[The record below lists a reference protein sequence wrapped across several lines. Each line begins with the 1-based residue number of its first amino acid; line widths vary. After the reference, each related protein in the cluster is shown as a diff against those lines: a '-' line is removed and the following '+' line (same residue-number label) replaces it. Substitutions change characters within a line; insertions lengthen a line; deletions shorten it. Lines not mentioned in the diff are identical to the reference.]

1 VDEQWLKILVIDDS
15 LLNLQVFK
23 QSIKEFFVNAVVI
36 TATSGAEGILKAEDE
51 NPDMIFLDI
60 IMPEMDGFEVC
71 EWLKSSEK
79 LRDIPVVFITAGPT
93 SNKEY
98 RLMALDC
105 GAEGFMARPFD
116 DLELVAQVRAMAKIR
131 KANCDKKNEKQR
143 LQEMVDKQTAAL
155 KKAHQKS
162 VELLKI
168 LNKENEA
175 RKKSESALKQAQRIA
190 RLGSFEHDVIRD
202 QINYSEEALNV
213 LAVKKET
220 VNNLGKLFAYLGKSI
235 EDDEFQI
242 LMVKKQGIEIACPI
256 PDLCEKYVKIQML
269 PVFDAGQA
277 HIGNVGTIQD
287 ISEVKIKE
295 NKILYLS
302 YHDYLTGLYNR
313 RYFDQKLAAT
323 DRQKNYPISL
333 VMADVNGL
341 KLINDSFGHHM
352 GDKLLKKAAI
362 LMQGALRKC
371 DLIAR
376 LGGDEFIMMLPG
388 LGAEEAAKLTERIEK
403 KVTRESIN
411 GIDLS
416 ISFGIATK
424 TDPSQDILETQK
436 NAEDEMYHHKLYM
449 GSSMRSKTIDLII
462 NTLYEKSNR
471 EMFHSKRVGDLCNSI
486 AQAMHVETN
495 MIKQIALAGLL
506 HDIGKMGV
514 EENIL
519 NKPASLDIKEWEQMK
534 RHPEVGYRILSSS
547 EEFTEVARYVFEHH
561 ERWDGKGYPKG
572 LKGVEISLQARIIG
586 VADSYDAMTSDRTY
600 RKGLSE
606 EEAVS
611 ELRRNAGTQFD
622 PIVAQVF
629 VEEVLGKSWG
639 LERTADIKH

>member
-1 VDEQWLKILVIDDS
+1 
-15 LLNLQVFK
+15 
-23 QSIKEFFVNAVVI
+23 
-36 TATSGAEGILKAEDE
+36 
-51 NPDMIFLDI
+51 
-60 IMPEMDGFEVC
+60 
-71 EWLKSSEK
+71 
-79 LRDIPVVFITAGPT
+79 
-93 SNKEY
+93 
-98 RLMALDC
+98 
-105 GAEGFMARPFD
+105 
-116 DLELVAQVRAMAKIR
+116 
-131 KANCDKKNEKQR
+131 
-143 LQEMVDKQTAAL
+143 
-155 KKAHQKS
+155 
-162 VELLKI
+162 
-168 LNKENEA
+168 
-175 RKKSESALKQAQRIA
+175 
-190 RLGSFEHDVIRD
+190 
-202 QINYSEEALNV
+202 
-213 LAVKKET
+213 
-220 VNNLGKLFAYLGKSI
+220 
-235 EDDEFQI
+235 
-242 LMVKKQGIEIACPI
+242 
-256 PDLCEKYVKIQML
+256 
-269 PVFDAGQA
+269 
-277 HIGNVGTIQD
+277 
-287 ISEVKIKE
+287 
-295 NKILYLS
+295 
-302 YHDYLTGLYNR
+302 
-313 RYFDQKLAAT
+313 
-323 DRQKNYPISL
+323 
-333 VMADVNGL
+333 
-341 KLINDSFGHHM
+341 
-352 GDKLLKKAAI
+352 
-362 LMQGALRKC
+362 MQGALRKC

>member
-1 VDEQWLKILVIDDS
+1 MDEQWLKILVIDDS
-15 LLNLQVFK
+15 LLNLQVFN

-213 LAVKKET
+213 LVVKKET
-220 VNNLGKLFAYLGKSI
+220 VNSLGKLFAYLGKSI
-235 EDDEFQI
+235 EDDEFQV

-256 PDLCEKYVKIQML
+256 PGLCEKYVKIQML
-269 PVFDAGQA
+269 PVFDAGKT

-352 GDKLLKKAAI
+352 GDKLLKKAST
-362 LMQGALRKC
+362 LMQGALREC

-403 KVTRESIN
+403 KVARESIN
-411 GIDLS
+411 GIELS

-486 AQAMHVETN
+486 AQAMHVDTN

-639 LERTADIKH
+639 LKKTADIKH